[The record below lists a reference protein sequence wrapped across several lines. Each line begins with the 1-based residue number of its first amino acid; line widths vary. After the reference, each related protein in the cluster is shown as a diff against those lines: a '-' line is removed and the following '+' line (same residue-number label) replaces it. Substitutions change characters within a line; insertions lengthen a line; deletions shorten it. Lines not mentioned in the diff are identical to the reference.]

1 MQQFQC
7 KVNES
12 IQELASI
19 LDAYM
24 SPLPKTSSG
33 VYALNTLYYIKHGA
47 ILILNDGRALSPLVA
62 PDFIGIHFVLGQSIS
77 SLKLEFKLLPGA
89 EVYMIDAHAAKSEV
103 FNKNSYESVAYLI
116 ARRLYEFCDITKTFT
131 STNSNAYK
139 KVKTAI
145 ELYHNSQD
153 ILKDDIS
160 LSSFIIE
167 YTGISKSRVM
177 FILSELKKGGHIAT
191 QDGRVLI
198 ASKLPSEF

>member
-1 MQQFQC
+1 
-7 KVNES
+7 
-12 IQELASI
+12 
-19 LDAYM
+19 M

-145 ELYHNSQD
+145 E
-153 ILKDDIS
+153 
-160 LSSFIIE
+160 